1 MATTQLQNSMIETL
15 DATKLTGSLPAVD
28 GSSLTNLPETGEVLM
43 KSADDPATTTNPATG
58 VGTIWLNTTT
68 GKMFSCTDAS
78 NNANVWESVTP
89 TDTTSTIG
97 PQWAYQG
104 TEYGYSVGGMN
115 RVGGPSSFFD
125 DIARFSFASHGA
137 ASDVGNLLTNNTGV
151 CGHKSI
157 DKGWAS
163 GGYDG
168 TTGVQTIQNWSWQS
182 QADAVD
188 HGVLTVSN
196 VGPAAGH
203 STETYAYSSGG
214 WHYGNSTNF
223 DKWQKFPYASQTQ
236 AYVSSSL
243 NFSGGFYQ
251 HTGWSTD
258 TDLYTAGGYDY
269 GAPAGSRYISQ
280 IEKMQPASDNNS
292 TVCGNMSSFSG
303 YNSGNNST
311 THGFVHGGYDGGGN
325 YYLSRIEKFTF
336 ASEGTATNWSSLAL
350 PSYDHGSTQSTTHGY
365 AIGGVEITWAWTMT
379 EIYQYSY
386 SSESNAV
393 VDVGDLTRCMTGISD
408 CIAK

>member
-1 MATTQLQNSMIETL
+1 MSSTKIQDTVIESL
-15 DATKLTGSLPAVD
+15 HASKLTGTFGAID
-28 GSSLTNLPETGEVLM
+28 GSSLTNLPPSGEIIM
-43 KSADDPATTTNPATG
+43 KYTVDPAADTNPATG
-58 VGTIWLNTTT
+58 VGTLWLNTET
-68 GKMFSCTDAS
+68 GKMYVCTDATAD
-78 NNANVWESVTP
+78 ANVWNSV
-89 TDTTSTIG
+89 SGSEEIG
-97 PQWAYQG
+97 PVWAYQG
-104 TEYGYSVGGMN
+104 TEYGYAVGGNN
-115 RVGGPSSFFD
+115 RVGGPQVFFD
-125 DIARFSFASHGA
+125 DISRFSFASHGP
-137 ASDVGNLLTNNTGV
+137 ASDVGNLLTGNTGAN
-151 CGHKSI
+151 GHKSI

-163 GGYDG
+163 SGYNGGL
-168 TTGVQTIQNWSWQS
+168 VSTIQNFTWDS
-182 QADAVD
+182 QTNATD
-188 HGVLTVSN
+188 HGAVSLPN
-196 VGPAAGH
+196 IMPSAGH
-203 STETYAYSSGG
+203 STDTYGYTSGG
-214 WHYGNSTNF
+214 WHFTNSVNY
-223 DKWQKFPYASQTQ
+223 DKWTKFPYASQTDST
-236 AYVSSSL
+236 AVADL

-292 TVCGNMSSFSG
+292 SVCGNMSAKSG

-350 PSYDHGSTQSTTHGY
+350 PSYDHGCTQSTTHGY